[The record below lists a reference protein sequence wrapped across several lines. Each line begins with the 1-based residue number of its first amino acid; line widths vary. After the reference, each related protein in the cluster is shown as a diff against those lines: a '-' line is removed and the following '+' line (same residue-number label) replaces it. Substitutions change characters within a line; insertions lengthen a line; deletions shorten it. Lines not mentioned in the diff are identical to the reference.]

1 MNATIRAPAAS
12 GGFDGCM
19 AEVHSTTQ
27 RQRRGTLS
35 WHLGASSVDQAIRF
49 SSGPMSVVLSGTEG
63 LRVARQ
69 LRAANYTTDLRV
81 DPLGYE
87 TKPPSEEGALFRLE
101 ADWAEM
107 QREAGVTEL
116 LSPGVY
122 VPEGDADLLAA
133 ALEGQQEWAAG
144 AVGATL
150 QIAIHWRWLADD
162 CEALIA
168 ALDNTDSKVA
178 LLLAD
183 SNDPLSKAG
192 AVEGLASVVAAHPDI
207 ALHRCDLGG
216 LGAVA
221 LGGRHGVV
229 GIGTSLRHVVP
240 PDKKAGG
247 RPGDR
252 SPSVFIPELLSFLKG
267 SRLAGL
273 AASDSKGRFSCELPG
288 CDGRPYRTFRDPAS
302 ETDAL
307 VHNQHSVEQVVA
319 KVLAEGSGRRF
330 AMFRELCEN
339 AIVAASQLSGEL
351 HQDVAVSPQL
361 ASWAT
366 L

>member
-1 MNATIRAPAAS
+1 MAIS
-12 GGFDGCM
+12 GFDGCV
-19 AEVHSTTQ
+19 AEVHPTTR
-27 RQRRGTLS
+27 RQQRGTLS
-35 WHLGASSVDQAIRF
+35 WQLGASSVGQALRF
-49 SSGPMSVVLSGTEG
+49 SDGPMSVVLNGTEG

-69 LRAANYTTDLRV
+69 LRTAGFTTDLRV

-87 TKPPSEEGALFRLE
+87 TKPPDEDGVLFRLE
-101 ADWAEM
+101 ADWASM
-107 QREAGVTEL
+107 QRTAGVTEL

-122 VPEGDADLLAA
+122 VSEGDADLLAA
-133 ALEGQQEWAAG
+133 ALQGQQEWAENAG
-144 AVGATL
+144 GATL
-150 QIAIHWRWLADD
+150 RIAIHWRWLVDD
-162 CEALIA
+162 RDALISA
-168 ALDNTDSKVA
+168 IEGVESPVA

-192 AVEGLASVVAAHPDI
+192 AVDGLASVVAAHPDV

-221 LGGRHGVV
+221 LGARHGVI

-240 PDKKAGG
+240 PDKNAGG

-273 AASDSKGRFSCELPG
+273 AASDSTGRFSCELPG
-288 CDGRPYRTFRDPAS
+288 CDGRPYRTFRDPSSKA
-302 ETDAL
+302 DAL
-307 VHNQHSVEQVVA
+307 AHNQHSVEQVVA
-319 KVLAEGSGRRF
+319 KVLDENTQRRF

-339 AIVAASQLSGEL
+339 AIVAAAELSGEL
-351 HQDVAVSPQL
+351 RQDVAVSRQL
-361 ASWAT
+361 TAWTT